1 MTQVDKWTTTKMK
14 AGWTSLLRRSTD
26 NDVYTDDTQMNR
38 GPPAHHKEE
47 QKRDPRHHILTRLHP
62 PRQPISI
69 ATTTTPQRQQ
79 QHHRTQ
85 FEATADVPGE
95 SVQPET
101 SLRVDSGSDHCP
113 WPPCR
118 REQMRTPILK
128 GVRYVRVM

>member
-1 MTQVDKWTTTKMK
+1 MDDNEDESRMD
-14 AGWTSLLRRSTD
+14 LIRNTD
-26 NDVYTDDTQMNR
+26 NDVYTDDAQMNR
-38 GPPAHHKEE
+38 GPPAHHKE

-79 QHHRTQ
+79 QQHHRTQ

-101 SLRVDSGSDHCP
+101 TLRVDSGSDHCP